1 MLHRDRRTCH
11 TKCLCLIGSPGITC
25 TGSHFLGA
33 WTFILHHDF
42 LICFGSIFHVF
53 LRLENMPP
61 NLRKSCRLCGSDKH
75 TLATCGLRGAKEF
88 RSLLKQSRGQSKSV
102 GSRVCRGNGEAAR
115 RKFIRKPAK
124 KVQTQSRKKHKAAAR
139 KLYSGDSKSH
149 DDRVQ
154 RKYVTDASWKCHEEA
169 LTVLQSLGF
178 LYAPHTCPTCSV
190 GQMLGPIKRHDVQ
203 TEGSLHYRCSNYEC
217 KRYVNAL
224 ACQSWLQNMKRFSLL
239 TPSPL
244 LGIIHA
250 YLANTAPRP
259 GHAFPLVPWSA
270 LYLSAEWMNGI
281 GFYQ

>member
-1 MLHRDRRTCH
+1 MGRTNIRLLPVASEGRKNFVPYSNNQEGKARALAVVSVEE
-11 TKCLCLIGSPGITC
+11 TEKQPAENL
-25 TGSHFLGA
+25 
-33 WTFILHHDF
+33 
-42 LICFGSIFHVF
+42 FGS
-53 LRLENMPP
+53 LP
-61 NLRKSCRLCGSDKH
+61 
-75 TLATCGLRGAKEF
+75 
-88 RSLLKQSRGQSKSV
+88 
-102 GSRVCRGNGEAAR
+102 
-115 RKFIRKPAK
+115 K

-239 TPSPL
+239 TPSSL

-259 GHAFPLVPWSA
+259 GHAFPLEPWSA